1 MTKTFSISVRLQ
13 RVTTETAH
21 VSVALSEELLQV
33 NPDGSR
39 TNTIDAEKLIA
50 AAIEL
55 GRLPVTRWSVEGDV
69 VITPHPVQTPP
80 Q

>member
-1 MTKTFSISVRLQ
+1 MAKTFSVSVRLR

-21 VSVALSEELLQV
+21 VSVPFSQELFQS
-33 NPDGSR
+33 NPDGSE
-39 TNTIDAEKLIA
+39 TIDGEKIIA

-55 GRLPVTRWSVEGDV
+55 GRHPATRWNVEGEV
-69 VITPHPVQTPP
+69 VITPHPLQTAP

>member
-1 MTKTFSISVRLQ
+1 MANTYSISVRLQ

-21 VSVALSEELLQV
+21 VSVPLSQELFYR
-33 NPDGSR
+33 NPDGSE
-39 TNTIDAEKLIA
+39 TIDGEKVIA

-55 GRLPVTRWSVEGDV
+55 GGSLATRWSVEGPV
-69 VITPHPVQTPP
+69 VIAPHPVQTSP

>member
-1 MTKTFSISVRLQ
+1 MAKTFSISVRLQ

-21 VSVALSEELLQV
+21 VSVPLSQELFHA
-33 NPDGSR
+33 NPDGSE
-39 TNTIDAEKLIA
+39 TIDGEKVMA

-55 GRLPVTRWSVEGDV
+55 GRHPTTRWSIEGEV
-69 VITPHPVQTPP
+69 VITPHPLQTPP

>member
-1 MTKTFSISVRLQ
+1 MAKTFSVSVRLQ

-21 VSVALSEELLQV
+21 VSVPLSQELFHS
-33 NPDGSR
+33 NPDGSE
-39 TNTIDAEKLIA
+39 TIDGEKVIA

-55 GRLPVTRWSVEGDV
+55 GRHPATRWSIEGEL
-69 VITPHPVQTPP
+69 VITPHPLQTPP